1 MREPRIG
8 RQHLPWWVY
17 QQASPK
23 RFEKFYKF
31 AFVRNPFDRAL
42 SGYSYLKVGGNQME
56 DIAIAEYLC
65 KYNSF
70 DEFVVGELLNGS
82 MIYHPIFR
90 PQSWYLCD
98 WKGVIKV
105 NYWGKFE
112 TIGVDFENVAQAL
125 CLKNFNGLPIVN
137 KSPKKV
143 DKIGSKSKSIIADLY
158 KEDFKY
164 FGY

>member
-1 MREPRIG
+1 
-8 RQHLPWWVY
+8 
-17 QQASPK
+17 
-23 RFEKFYKF
+23 
-31 AFVRNPFDRAL
+31 
-42 SGYSYLKVGGNQME
+42 ME